1 MKVYVSEIRPLREKN
16 WARDN
21 SMFSLGILLKL
32 LTTEEPIMAQFVSNL
47 EKNTGRKR
55 PTMAI
60 RFAFLIENFFDKL
73 SSQVF
78 YRNSHTNPL
87 FLLAFPHTELGEPVA
102 RAARSSAGTLIKW
115 RIFIDSKLNPARN
128 GYFLLNEFG
137 GPIFYFK
144 YFLRTMSSWSSKKIT
159 KNLLPVIWQFHK
171 IVRKEP
177 LRVEK
182 PTLKLNLFSSVK
194 FSQRY

>member
-1 MKVYVSEIRPLREKN
+1 MTQLQPSLMKVYVSEIRPLREKN

-32 LTTEEPIMAQFVSNL
+32 LTTEEPIMVQFVSNL
-47 EKNTGRKR
+47 KKKKKNTGRRR

-78 YRNSHTNPL
+78 HRDSHTNPL

-102 RAARSSAGTLIKW
+102 RATA
-115 RIFIDSKLNPARN
+115 PA
-128 GYFLLNEFG
+128 
-137 GPIFYFK
+137 
-144 YFLRTMSSWSSKKIT
+144 
-159 KNLLPVIWQFHK
+159 H
-171 IVRKEP
+171 
-177 LRVEK
+177 
-182 PTLKLNLFSSVK
+182 
-194 FSQRY
+194 